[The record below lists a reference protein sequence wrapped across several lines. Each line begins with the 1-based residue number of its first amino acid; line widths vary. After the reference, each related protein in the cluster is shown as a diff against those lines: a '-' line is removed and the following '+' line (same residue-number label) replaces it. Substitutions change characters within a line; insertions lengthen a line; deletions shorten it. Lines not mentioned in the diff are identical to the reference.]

1 MALIQQK
8 KQADQPSEKESI
20 SINTAFKEMVK
31 EIQKDLEE
39 EEYQAD
45 IGGSSAFRSSSV
57 TDAASP
63 NSLKES
69 KKQYLKPPII
79 SSMVENE
86 ETLLNMHIENEEY
99 Q

>member
-1 MALIQQK
+1 MNDTEVVEPLQLPKDVQQVFMALIEQK
-8 KQADQPSEKESI
+8 KKADQPSEKESI

-69 KKQYLKPPII
+69 KK
-79 SSMVENE
+79 
-86 ETLLNMHIENEEY
+86 
-99 Q
+99 